1 MKMPKT
7 KTSASYGNK
16 LDVFLLEQFVGS
28 ITLDKDE
35 CNFFIFDR
43 DYVADLNRPVLS
55 LCFRSTYGGLRDH
68 VYSRRQQLHPFFSNL
83 MPEGELRQF
92 IAAGLKI
99 NPEREFFLLAALG
112 ADLPGAIIVKYH
124 NGVSDSELEQSAKQ
138 RKSEKTDKLFKF
150 SLAGVQL
157 KFSAFLESSGKL
169 TIRASGKNGDHIIKV
184 PSPRHHQLPEAEY
197 ATMKLAQLMGIETAE
212 VALTQTNEI
221 INLPEDIRSRG
232 GSTLS
237 VKRFDR
243 GPNGRVHIEDFAQVF
258 EKYPAN
264 KYEGVAYHDI
274 AIVLNTVQGISGVI
288 EFVRRLVFTIGTGN
302 ADMHLKNWSLIYR
315 DGKNPELAP
324 AYDLVPTIAFH
335 KDNELGLSLGR
346 EKHMSAITL
355 DHFAKFAA
363 KAQLSSKLVKNT
375 VKDAVEQYLTVWS
388 NNKDS
393 LPFPPLVRKKIE
405 EHINRLELFK
415 G

>member
-1 MKMPKT
+1 M
-7 KTSASYGNK
+7 
-16 LDVFLLEQFVGS
+16 
-28 ITLDKDE
+28 
-35 CNFFIFDR
+35 
-43 DYVADLNRPVLS
+43 
-55 LCFRSTYGGLRDH
+55 
-68 VYSRRQQLHPFFSNL
+68 
-83 MPEGELRQF
+83 
-92 IAAGLKI
+92 
-99 NPEREFFLLAALG
+99 
-112 ADLPGAIIVKYH
+112 
-124 NGVSDSELEQSAKQ
+124 
-138 RKSEKTDKLFKF
+138 
-150 SLAGVQL
+150 
-157 KFSAFLESSGKL
+157 
-169 TIRASGKNGDHIIKV
+169 
-184 PSPRHHQLPEAEY
+184 
-197 ATMKLAQLMGIETAE
+197 
-212 VALTQTNEI
+212 
-221 INLPEDIRSRG
+221 
-232 GSTLS
+232 
-237 VKRFDR
+237 
-243 GPNGRVHIEDFAQVF
+243 
-258 EKYPAN
+258 
-264 KYEGVAYHDI
+264 
-274 AIVLNTVQGISGVI
+274 I